1 MSETGNFNF
10 SRSDSASENLKILLV
25 DDHTMLLE
33 GINNLLSSERN
44 IKVVAKASNAENAI
58 QLLKNTK
65 VDLIITDL
73 HMPGMDG
80 VALLNYIKEN
90 YPFIKTIV
98 LSMHD
103 EVHIVKDLLR
113 AGVNGY
119 VLKKDTHTELIKA
132 IEEINNGK
140 VYVSSE
146 VNKVL
151 VEDLQHDGE
160 KPLLTIRELEIVRLI
175 VKEFSNKRIAEA
187 LFISERTV
195 ETHRKNILRKTRVGS
210 IVGLI
215 KYAYANK
222 LV

>member
-1 MSETGNFNF
+1 MSESGNFNF
-10 SRSDSASENLKILLV
+10 SKPNSVEDNLAILLV

-33 GINNLLSSERN
+33 GINHLLEGQPG
-44 IKVVAKASNAENAI
+44 ITVVAKAAGVPNAI
-58 QLLKNTK
+58 ELLKKNK
-65 VDLIITDL
+65 VDLIVTDL

-80 VALLNYIKEN
+80 IALFNHVKEH
-90 YPFIKTIV
+90 YPAVKTIV
-98 LSMHD
+98 LSMDD
-103 EVHIVKDLLR
+103 EVQIVKELLR
-113 AGVNGY
+113 SGVHGY
-119 VLKKDTHTELIKA
+119 VLKKDTHSELLKA
-132 IEEINNGK
+132 IEEVSTGK

-151 VEDLQHDGE
+151 IEGLHNDNE
-160 KPLLTIRELEIVRLI
+160 KPLLTSRELEIVRLI
-175 VKEFSNKRIAEA
+175 AKEYSNKQIAEE

-222 LV
+222 LL

>member
-1 MSETGNFNF
+1 MGEKGNFDF
-10 SRSDSASENLKILLV
+10 SRSDGAGEHLRILLV

-33 GINNLLSSERN
+33 GINNLLAN
-44 IKVVAKASNAENAI
+44 QQDIKVVAKVSNAESAI
-58 QLLKNTK
+58 QQLKAAK
-65 VDLIITDL
+65 VDLIVTDL

-80 VALLNYIKEN
+80 VALFTHVKMN
-90 YPFIKTIV
+90 YPSIKTIV

-119 VLKKDTHTELIKA
+119 VLKKDTHTELLKA
-132 IEEINNGK
+132 IDEVKRGK

-151 VEDLQHDGE
+151 VESLQHDGE
-160 KPLLTIRELEIVRLI
+160 KPLLTTRELEIVRLI
-175 VKEFSNKRIAEA
+175 VKEFSNKQIAEA

>member
-1 MSETGNFNF
+1 
-10 SRSDSASENLKILLV
+10 
-25 DDHTMLLE
+25 DHTMLLE
-33 GINNLLSSERN
+33 GINNLLQNEPN
-44 IKVVAKASNAENAI
+44 LTVTAKASSAEEALQ
-58 QLLKNTK
+58 QLKSAK
-65 VDLIITDL
+65 VDLIVTDL

-80 VALLNYIKEN
+80 VALVNHVKAN
-90 YPFIKTIV
+90 YPLVKTIV

-113 AGVNGY
+113 AGVHGY
-119 VLKKDTHTELIKA
+119 VLKKDTHTELLKA
-132 IEEINNGK
+132 IKEVKNGR

-151 VEDLQHDGE
+151 VEDLQHEGE
-160 KPLLTIRELEIVRLI
+160 KPLLTTRELEIVRLI
-175 VKEFSNKRIAEA
+175 VKEYSNKQIAEA

>member
-1 MSETGNFNF
+1 MSEAGNFNF
-10 SRSDSASENLKILLV
+10 SKTQNSGEPLKILLV
-25 DDHTMLLE
+25 DDHVMLLE
-33 GINNLLSSERN
+33 GINNLLEQQSG
-44 IKVVAKASNAENAI
+44 IKVVSKASGAEHAI
-58 QLLKNTK
+58 QLLKSNE
-65 VDLIITDL
+65 VDLVVTDL

-80 VALLNYIKEN
+80 VALFNHVKQN
-90 YPFIKTIV
+90 YPGIKTIV

-103 EVHIVKDLLR
+103 EVHIVKELLR
-113 AGVNGY
+113 SGVSGY
-119 VLKKDTHTELIKA
+119 VLKKDTHSELLKA
-132 IEEINNGK
+132 IEEVKNNK

-151 VEDLQHDGE
+151 VADLQNEGE
-160 KPLLTIRELEIVRLI
+160 KPLLTARELEIVRLI
-175 VKEFSNKRIAEA
+175 VRENSNKQIADQ

-210 IVGLI
+210 VVGLI